1 MIWQTVLIGVLGACA
16 GGVISWGAVA
26 LIIGLGIVPRYASL
40 TKTAEHVR
48 LYETVCTLGVFFGNL
63 AFLYQ
68 GNLHLGTPGFLV
80 YGLCAG
86 IFLGSWIIA
95 LGEVVDVYAIMAR
108 RLGITRGI
116 PLIILSMAVGKSLG
130 SLLFFY
136 KGWW

>member
-1 MIWQTVLIGVLGACA
+1 MIWQIVLLGVLGACA
-16 GGVISWGAVA
+16 GGVISSGAVA
-26 LIIGLGIVPRYASL
+26 LIIGLGIIPRYASL
-40 TKTAEHVR
+40 TRTAEHVR
-48 LYETVCTLGVFFGNL
+48 LYETVCMLGVFSGNL
-63 AFLYQ
+63 AFFYE

-95 LGEVVDVYAIMAR
+95 LGEVVDIYAIMAR

-116 PLIILSMAVGKSLG
+116 PIIIISMALGKTVG
-130 SLLFFY
+130 SLLFYY